1 MKPLIATFILLA
13 PLLSVAEEVRER
25 FVVSMTIV
33 ESCVLTDQ
41 GFQKCTTGMRE
52 PTVVQEKLAIKT
64 SEGSDERI
72 VTVVTY

>member
-1 MKPLIATFILLA
+1 MKPLIELFIIFA
-13 PLLSVAEEVRER
+13 PLLSVADEARGR

-41 GFQKCTTGMRE
+41 GIHKCTTGMRE
-52 PTVVQEKLAIKT
+52 PTVVQEKVAIKT
-64 SEGSDERI
+64 PEGSDERI